1 MLSKRSAAYR
11 QLTHPATWVGV
22 AFIAA
27 GSIVPLVLYPE
38 HPGVV
43 STTTWIALLCGI
55 IAERLARFTEV
66 SGENDAG

>member
-1 MLSKRSAAYR
+1 MPSERSAAYR

-27 GSIVPLVLYPE
+27 ATIVPLVLYPE

-55 IAERLARFTEV
+55 AAERMARFTEIL
-66 SGENDAG
+66 GENDAE